1 MSDLDE
7 AGRALIALADDAHDP
22 TDMDR
27 ARVRA
32 ALARRLGA
40 AAGLGLGAVAGVGAT
55 AKAAA
60 GAGTVASAGGATTAV
75 AGSALAMKL
84 MGIVA
89 ITTAVGV
96 GAGIKIG
103 RRSVE
108 PGAAA
113 KISEVHTRRIAAPL
127 PAPAPPPLPALALAP
142 AREQSTIACGAG
154 ELCSP
159 RNVAGGFGRGQG
171 GGPHPSPPISIE
183 EVPPA
188 KPIVQPAPRHEP
200 RRNEASPIKA
210 PPHEAPSEAPPAA
223 TTPPPALET
232 PAATTAASDPCAP
245 AQTSQSGVAGEA
257 RLVTDGV
264 RARRSGR
271 SACALSLLDT
281 HARAFPE
288 GVLAE
293 ERDAERALALA
304 ALGRTAEARTAA
316 TAFLRKYPASLLGAR
331 LRHLADASR

>member
-127 PAPAPPPLPALALAP
+127 PAPAPPPLPAPALAP
-142 AREQSTIACGAG
+142 AREQSTI
-154 ELCSP
+154 
-159 RNVAGGFGRGQG
+159 
-171 GGPHPSPPISIE
+171 E

-188 KPIVQPAPRHEP
+188 RPIVQPAPRHET

-210 PPHEAPSEAPPAA
+210 PPDEAPPAA
-223 TTPPPALET
+223 TTPPPAVET

-271 SACALSLLDT
+271 SACALSLLDA
-281 HARAFPE
+281 HARVFPD

-316 TAFLRKYPASLLGAR
+316 TAFLRKYPASPLGAR

>member
-60 GAGTVASAGGATTAV
+60 GASTVASAGGATTAV

-127 PAPAPPPLPALALAP
+127 PAPAPPPLPAPALAP
-142 AREQSTIACGAG
+142 AREQSTIEA
-154 ELCSP
+154 
-159 RNVAGGFGRGQG
+159 
-171 GGPHPSPPISIE
+171 
-183 EVPPA
+183 VPPA
-188 KPIVQPAPRHEP
+188 RPIVQPAPRHEP
-200 RRNEASPIKA
+200 WRNEASPIKA
-210 PPHEAPSEAPPAA
+210 PPDEAPPAA
-223 TTPPPALET
+223 TTPPPAVET

-271 SACALSLLDT
+271 SACALSLLDA
-281 HARAFPE
+281 HARVFPD

-316 TAFLRKYPASLLGAR
+316 TAFLRKYPASPLGAR

>member
-1 MSDLDE
+1 
-7 AGRALIALADDAHDP
+7 
-22 TDMDR
+22 
-27 ARVRA
+27 
-32 ALARRLGA
+32 
-40 AAGLGLGAVAGVGAT
+40 
-55 AKAAA
+55 
-60 GAGTVASAGGATTAV
+60 
-75 AGSALAMKL
+75 
-84 MGIVA
+84 
-89 ITTAVGV
+89 
-96 GAGIKIG
+96 
-103 RRSVE
+103 
-108 PGAAA
+108 
-113 KISEVHTRRIAAPL
+113 
-127 PAPAPPPLPALALAP
+127 
-142 AREQSTIACGAG
+142 G

-171 GGPHPSPPISIE
+171 RGPHPSPPISIE

-271 SACALSLLDT
+271 SACALSLLDA
-281 HARAFPE
+281 HARVFPD

-316 TAFLRKYPASLLGAR
+316 TAFLRKYPASTRRGSARRDGVPAQVSGVAAGRAVASPRRRVPLTAALSPPGAGPAPR
-331 LRHLADASR
+331 

>member
-127 PAPAPPPLPALALAP
+127 PAPAPPPLPAPALAP
-142 AREQSTIACGAG
+142 AREQSTIEA
-154 ELCSP
+154 
-159 RNVAGGFGRGQG
+159 
-171 GGPHPSPPISIE
+171 
-183 EVPPA
+183 VPPA
-188 KPIVQPAPRHEP
+188 RPIVQPAPRHEP
-200 RRNEASPIKA
+200 WRNEASPIKA

-271 SACALSLLDT
+271 SACALSLLDA
-281 HARAFPE
+281 HARVFPD

>member
-32 ALARRLGA
+32 ALTRRLGA
-40 AAGLGLGAVAGVGAT
+40 AAGLGLGTVAGVGST

-127 PAPAPPPLPALALAP
+127 PAPAPPPLPAPALAP
-142 AREQSTIACGAG
+142 AREQSTI
-154 ELCSP
+154 
-159 RNVAGGFGRGQG
+159 
-171 GGPHPSPPISIE
+171 E

-188 KPIVQPAPRHEP
+188 RPIVQPAPRHEP

-210 PPHEAPSEAPPAA
+210 PPNEAPPAA
-223 TTPPPALET
+223 TTPPPALEA

-245 AQTSQSGVAGEA
+245 APASRSGVAGEA

-264 RARRSGR
+264 RALRSGR
-271 SACALSLLDT
+271 SACALSLLDA
-281 HARAFPE
+281 HARVFPD

-316 TAFLRKYPASLLGAR
+316 TAFLRKYPASPLGAR